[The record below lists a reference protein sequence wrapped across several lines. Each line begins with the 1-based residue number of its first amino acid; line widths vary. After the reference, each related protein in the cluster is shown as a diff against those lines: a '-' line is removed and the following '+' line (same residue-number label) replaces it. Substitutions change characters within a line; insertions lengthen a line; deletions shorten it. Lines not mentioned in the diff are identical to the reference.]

1 MTLSNVMDGLAT
13 LSDMD
18 NAYAWPVESISV
30 PCSLVDFPE
39 TVTFDLTFGTGKDTF
54 LVPVWHIVGNVSAKA
69 ARDAMSAALTGA
81 ASFKAK
87 LEGSQSFCDSVR
99 VKDAEIGKV
108 TVGAVTYI
116 GIKFM
121 TEVIG

>member
-1 MTLSNVMDGLAT
+1 MTLSDVMDGLAELT
-13 LSDMD
+13 GMD

-30 PCSLVDFPE
+30 PCALVDFPE
-39 TVTFDLTFGTGKDTF
+39 TVTFGLTFGTGKDTF

-69 ARDAMSAALTGA
+69 ARNAMSDALTGVG
-81 ASFKAK
+81 SFKQK
-87 LEGSQSFCDSVR
+87 LEGSQSFADSVR
-99 VKDAEIGKV
+99 VRDAEIGKV

-116 GIKFM
+116 GIKFS